1 MDEGSGILGVG
12 AAMPA
17 PTVSQLRSQAAFRWA
32 TLLPE
37 RLPRQAGTM
46 AAAEEAMAMV
56 EVVGTATAEP
66 VAEAAQV
73 VGMAMVAGMVTVEA
87 AGAAAEMATAAVQ
100 ENEGSVIRGGHWV
113 LARGLIAGK
122 VSPIA
127 RPDSCHFEAKA
138 GRQPVPRLWDTPLI
152 P

>member
-1 MDEGSGILGVG
+1 
-12 AAMPA
+12 
-17 PTVSQLRSQAAFRWA
+17 
-32 TLLPE
+32 
-37 RLPRQAGTM
+37 M

-73 VGMAMVAGMVTVEA
+73 VGMAMAMVAGMVTVEA

-138 GRQPVPRLWDTPLI
+138 GRQPVPRLLDTPLI
-152 P
+152 H